1 VNKWKHIWAILKW
14 LLLLAYL
21 LVMLSFVKRERK
33 AVRCSQVSYD
43 ISRNHAFVDTAEV
56 YDVLIKDSVYPVGK
70 PMAAIDLKKIEELVT
85 AHPAI
90 KKTDVFSEMDGKL
103 YISVQQRNPLLRI
116 ITESNMHYYVDDDYG
131 LMSVGFD
138 YTADVPVLSGHLPDT
153 LISAFR
159 QGNDSLQLPQYAFT
173 MNELIDFA
181 GYLYED
187 PLWRNLIVQVYVND
201 QHEFELI
208 PRLGDYLIILGNLEN
223 YPYKM
228 KKLEAVY
235 KKAFPDFGW
244 KDYKTINL
252 KYSNQVVCS
261 K

>member
-1 VNKWKHIWAILKW
+1 VLKW
-14 LLLLAYL
+14 LLLLGYL

-33 AVRCSQVSYD
+33 SVRCSQVKYE
-43 ISRNHAFVDTAEV
+43 ISKNHEFVDTSDV
-56 YDVLIKDSVYPVGK
+56 YDLLVSDSVYPLGK
-70 PMAAIDLKKIEELVT
+70 PMADIDLKKTEALVT

-90 KKTDVFSEMDGKL
+90 KQADVFSEMNGK
-103 YISVQQRNPLLRI
+103 IHVRVQQRNPLLRI

-159 QGNDSLQLPQYAFT
+159 QDNDSLRLPGYDFT
-173 MNELIDFA
+173 MKQLIEFA

-187 PLWRNLIVQVYVND
+187 QLWRNLIVQVYVNEN
-201 QHEFELI
+201 HEFELI
-208 PRLGDYLIILGNLEN
+208 PRLGDYIVILGGLEN
-223 YPYKM
+223 YQYKM
-228 KKLEAVY
+228 KKLEAIY
-235 KKAFPDFGW
+235 KKALPDFGW
-244 KDYKTINL
+244 KDYETINL